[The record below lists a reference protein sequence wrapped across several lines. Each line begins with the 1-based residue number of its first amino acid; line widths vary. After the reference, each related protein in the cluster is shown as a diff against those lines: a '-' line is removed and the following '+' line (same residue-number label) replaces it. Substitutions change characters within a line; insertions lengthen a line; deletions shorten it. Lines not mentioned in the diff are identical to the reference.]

1 MGCGERGRAQAD
13 PSARRERGR
22 PRSAARERSSLDQ
35 NDLTDRCRQR
45 AQGPAQCEQL
55 RQLRRRRDFEA
66 RVRDLVVARK
76 IDREIARV
84 LNTDGLLSA
93 HGRPFSGG
101 EVHLLRKRWNIPTVK
116 INRTEHNPRQWPDGT
131 YSVQGAA
138 EALSIS
144 TQTVFKWLQKGR
156 LSGHQIT
163 KGMPWQINLSNTQIV
178 ELRTQVR
185 RTTLSK
191 KEAS

>member
-1 MGCGERGRAQAD
+1 VVERKQILRHVV
-13 PSARRERGR
+13 REVV
-22 PRSAARERSSLDQ
+22 LDQ
-35 NDLTDRCRQR
+35 RPESGQVWIRIIWQTG
-45 AQGPAQCEQL
+45 AVSEHKV
-55 RQLRRRRDFEA
+55 RRNVSSYRNYADVATLEA

-76 IDREIARV
+76 MDREIARA
-84 LNTDGLLSA
+84 LNADGLLSA

-144 TQTVFKWLQKGR
+144 TQTVFKWLQSGR

-163 KGMPWQINLSNTQIV
+163 KGMPWQIDLSNTQIV

>member
-1 MGCGERGRAQAD
+1 MTSYRNYAD
-13 PSARRERGR
+13 VAT
-22 PRSAARERSSLDQ
+22 L
-35 NDLTDRCRQR
+35 
-45 AQGPAQCEQL
+45 
-55 RQLRRRRDFEA
+55 EA

-76 IDREIARV
+76 IDREIARA
-84 LNTDGLLSA
+84 LNAEGLLSV

-144 TQTVFKWLQKGR
+144 TQTVFKWLRKVRMILSQFEEAVWHGR
-156 LSGHQIT
+156 SSDGDVAE
-163 KGMPWQINLSNTQIV
+163 PWHHGGEIV
-178 ELRTQVR
+178 SPVEPV
-185 RTTLSK
+185 
-191 KEAS
+191 